1 MGTAHLEE
9 TPVFLAVYPGLPQ
22 QLKYHPR
29 KTGKA
34 GECEQISGEM
44 AHCLELGVTAAS
56 LSAPLQVKLS
66 GSHLTPQCYSF
77 ITYVQ
82 VRPKLTG
89 RITASLSDAEW
100 CISFST
106 QALLGIINL
115 LDMT

>member
-1 MGTAHLEE
+1 MATAHLEE

-22 QLKYHPR
+22 QLKYDSR

-34 GECEQISGEM
+34 GECKQISGEM
-44 AHCLELGVTAAS
+44 AHCLELGVTPTS
-56 LSAPLQVKLS
+56 FSAPLQVKLS

-82 VRPKLTG
+82 VRPKLSG

-106 QALLGIINL
+106 RAPLGIINL

>member
-1 MGTAHLEE
+1 MGTAHLEG
-9 TPVFLAVYPGLPQ
+9 THVFLAVHPGLPQ
-22 QLKYHPR
+22 HLEYNSR

-44 AHCLELGVTAAS
+44 AHCPELGVTAAS

-89 RITASLSDAEW
+89 RITASLSSAEW

-106 QALLGIINL
+106 WVPLGIIHL
-115 LDMT
+115 FDMT